1 VGSRRTLHR
10 ISIQSALFPK
20 DFARCAGIPS
30 IPHYEEE
37 EMKLTTLGKQLLIA
51 SGLAAMLVTVTLYA
65 SFNEP
70 IGSGVMAYSA
80 LVDGPATVSMR
91 RLTIFPGE
99 VLGWH
104 AHPGAGAYTIV
115 TQGTLTVE
123 DGCGTETVYTSGQAF
138 LEPPNRVHRGKNLGT
153 TDVITAQMFIVP
165 QGSPAS
171 ISYPGP
177 LCGPPTKISDC
188 KNDGWAM
195 FSNPRVFENQGAC
208 EQYVIT
214 GR

>member
-1 VGSRRTLHR
+1 MNV
-10 ISIQSALFPK
+10 
-20 DFARCAGIPS
+20 
-30 IPHYEEE
+30 
-37 EMKLTTLGKQLLIA
+37 TTSGKQLVIA
-51 SGLAAMLVTVTLYA
+51 CALAATLAGAAVYA

-80 LVDGPATVSMR
+80 LVDGPATLAMR

-123 DGCGTETVYTSGQAF
+123 DGCGFEQVYTAGQAF

-165 QGSPAS
+165 QGSPTS
-171 ISYPGP
+171 VPLSGP
-177 LCGPPTKISDC
+177 LCGPPTKMSDC
-188 KNDGWAM
+188 RDGGWAA
-195 FSNPRVFENQGAC
+195 FSNPRTFENQGAC

>member
-1 VGSRRTLHR
+1 MKITTLR
-10 ISIQSALFPK
+10 KQLVIASAL
-20 DFARCAGIPS
+20 AATLAG
-30 IPHYEEE
+30 
-37 EMKLTTLGKQLLIA
+37 
-51 SGLAAMLVTVTLYA
+51 VTLYA

-80 LVDGPATVSMR
+80 LIDGPATVSMR

-138 LEPPNRVHRGKNLGT
+138 LEPPNRVHRGKNLGA
-153 TDVITAQMFIVP
+153 TDVITAQTFIVP
-165 QGSPAS
+165 QGSPTS
-171 ISYPGP
+171 VSYPGP
-177 LCGPPTKISDC
+177 LCGPPTRMSDC
-188 KNDGWAM
+188 KDGGWAAY
-195 FSNPRVFENQGAC
+195 SNPRVFENQGAC
-208 EQYVIT
+208 VRYVNT